1 MNANSLF
8 ILADHFGFNTNIIET
23 NVLNLAVVVAVVVI
37 YVGDA
42 LKSLLANRKETI
54 VTNYQEADRRAL
66 QAKER
71 VNQAQKQFE
80 EAKQKAS
87 KIRNQAS
94 ITIENEKEKFNREI
108 IEDLNRLRVFQQES
122 YKLEQQKVQNQI
134 AEKLIE
140 LSLNQVKKKIK
151 LRLNASNHS
160 ILNNFQIVLFTNYK
174 KINSSIFLDFLFFN
188 SYYYI

>member
-8 ILADHFGFNTNIIET
+8 ILADHFSFNTNIIET
-23 NVLNLAVVVAVVVI
+23 NVLNLAVVLAVVVI

-42 LKSLLANRKETI
+42 LKGLLANRKETI
-54 VTNYQEADRRAL
+54 VTNFQEADRRAL

-71 VNQAQKQFE
+71 VNQAQIQFE

-108 IEDLNRLRVFQQES
+108 TEDLNRLKVFQQES

-151 LRLNASNHS
+151 LRLNSSNNS

-174 KINSSIFLDFLFFN
+174 KN
-188 SYYYI
+188 

>member
-8 ILADHFGFNTNIIET
+8 ILADHFSFNTNIIET
-23 NVLNLAVVVAVVVI
+23 NVLNLAVVLAVVVI

-42 LKSLLANRKETI
+42 LKGLLANRKETI
-54 VTNYQEADRRAL
+54 VTNFQEADRRAL

-71 VNQAQKQFE
+71 VNQAQIQFE

-108 IEDLNRLRVFQQES
+108 TEDLNRLKVFQQES

-151 LRLNASNHS
+151 LRLNSSNHS

-174 KINSSIFLDFLFFN
+174 KN
-188 SYYYI
+188 

>member
-23 NVLNLAVVVAVVVI
+23 NVLNLAVVLAVVVI

-54 VTNYQEADRRAL
+54 VTNFQEADRRAL

-80 EAKQKAS
+80 EAKQKAL

-108 IEDLNRLRVFQQES
+108 TQDLNRLQVFQQES
-122 YKLEQQKVQNQI
+122 YKFEQQKVQNQI

-174 KINSSIFLDFLFFN
+174 KN
-188 SYYYI
+188 

>member
-23 NVLNLAVVVAVVVI
+23 NVLNLAVVLAVVII

-42 LKSLLANRKETI
+42 LKGLLANRKETI
-54 VTNYQEADRRAL
+54 VTNFQEADRRAL

-71 VNQAQKQFE
+71 VNQAQVQFE

-108 IEDLNRLRVFQQES
+108 TEDLNRLRVFQQES

-151 LRLNASNHS
+151 LRLNSSNHS

-174 KINSSIFLDFLFFN
+174 KN
-188 SYYYI
+188 